1 MGETHF
7 DRVKLTRNSYKE
19 DEFSR
24 CPQVVFNTPQGGTQ
38 CPCFA
43 GISALE
49 ITLTY

>member
-24 CPQVVFNTPQGGTQ
+24 CPQVVFNTPQGG
-38 CPCFA
+38 
-43 GISALE
+43 ISALE
-49 ITLTY
+49 ITLTF